1 MRILAFVPLGPPYA
15 GPEVSNSIL
24 LKDCPYEL
32 IKINTS
38 FQRNNAD
45 KGKITLRAIL
55 SYLRN
60 ILRLIWALFRFRPE
74 VFYYNIS
81 ATPLGAIKDFV
92 VISLAR
98 PFVWRVVA
106 HMRGG
111 HFGRFYRSANPIIK
125 LLVRWYLLKCDRL
138 IVQSESLKEQFF
150 NIFPESRIFVVPNPA
165 SGEFFNLKPNLK
177 GKNILFVGHLS
188 KAKGWTDLLKVLP
201 EVLKI
206 HQDARVIAVG
216 SKIKKE
222 TNILWLKNE
231 DPDEVFEEYIRK
243 NHLEDRF
250 EFYENIYRKEKVE
263 IFKRASLFVLPSYS
277 EGFPMAVLEAM
288 ACGLPVISTN
298 VGAIP
303 EFLPKENPILEPGDL
318 EGLKGAIL
326 KLLNDESLRL
336 KLSKINREKAREFE
350 EDKVRKRFWE
360 VIIGR

>member
-1 MRILAFVPLGPPYA
+1 MRVLAFVPLGPPYA

-24 LKDCPYEL
+24 LKDCPYDL

-45 KGKITLRAIL
+45 KGKITPRAIL

-98 PFVWRVVA
+98 PFVWRVVV

-138 IVQSESLKEQFF
+138 IVQSERLKEQFF
-150 NIFPESRIFVVPNPA
+150 KIFPESRIFVVPNPA

-177 GKNILFVGHLS
+177 GKDILFVGHLS

-303 EFLPKENPILEPGDL
+303 EFLPKENPILELGDL

-326 KLLNDESLRL
+326 KLLNNESLRL

-350 EDKVRKRFWE
+350 ENKVRKRFWE